1 MKKYLIYVMLA
12 VVAQFVACDNTPKFT
27 ISGTIDDADSL
38 TLYLED
44 ITNTRSVLLDSVILD
59 ATGKYSFTQQ
69 VPEQAGFYRLSLG
82 EQYVYLVVDTVA
94 NIKCNGTS
102 RHLST
107 DYTIAGND
115 DCAVVREVTLD
126 GGKLKS
132 IVNNALSM
140 SGRESQQVA
149 LDSIA
154 AYKERMTALILQE
167 PSSPVAYYIL
177 MQRINGLPIF
187 DTFDPHDNRIIAA
200 VATAHEVYAS
210 EAPRTAILRDI
221 ALQGM
226 AARRSEKQ
234 SAIEIDAD
242 KVTHVDYV
250 DIALYDVKG
259 KEQKLSSVATEK
271 KVVLLDF
278 TAYALE
284 YSPAY
289 NMQLMEIYEMYRSRG
304 LEIYQ
309 VSFDSDYNRWQT
321 VADNLPWISV
331 NDADNVYSTLV
342 TLYDVQSLPTCYVIV
357 NNGEQILRP
366 VDVDDLKQKLTQ
378 IMG

>member
-1 MKKYLIYVMLA
+1 MKKYIIYAMLA
-12 VVAQFVACDNTPKFT
+12 IVAIFVACDNTPKFT
-27 ISGTIDDADSL
+27 ISGTIAEADSL

-44 ITNTRSVLLDSVILD
+44 ITNTRTVLLDSVLLD
-59 ATGKYSFTQQ
+59 AKGEYSFTHV
-69 VPEQAGFYRLSLG
+69 VPDQAGFYRLSLG
-82 EQYVYLVVDTVA
+82 KHYVYLVVDTAV
-94 NIKCNGTS
+94 NVVCDGTAQ
-102 RHLST
+102 HFST
-107 DYTIAGND
+107 DYTIAGST
-115 DCAVVREVTLD
+115 DCAVVRDVTLA
-126 GGKLKS
+126 GSRLKS
-132 IVNNALSM
+132 VVNNAMKM
-140 SGRESQQVA
+140 SGRDNQQVA

-154 AYKERMTALILQE
+154 AYKERMTTLIMQE

-187 DTFDPHDNRIIAA
+187 DTFDAQDNRIIAA
-200 VATAHEVYAS
+200 VATAHDVYAP
-210 EAPRTAILRDI
+210 EASRTAALRDI

-234 SAIEIDAD
+234 SSIKIDAE
-242 KVTHVDYV
+242 KVAEVNYV

-259 KEQKLSSVATEK
+259 TEQKLSSLAASK

-289 NMQLMEIYEMYRSRG
+289 NMQLMEIYEMYRNKG

-309 VSFDSDYNRWQT
+309 VSFDADYNRWQT

-357 NNGEQILRP
+357 DNGEQVLRP